1 MTYDRVYSLSKIYTY
16 EIEELADSL
25 NMVVEKTENINVEN
39 VKLPFERNFKI
50 KMQKFLNKLSLMNYG
65 NEFGEKI
72 ILKSKTNNSK
82 LDCKSW
88 CLSDH
93 VIGLEIEY
101 KNIDNHKLTLIQNS
115 FEDKFN
121 NYEIIWTKID

>member
-1 MTYDRVYSLSKIYTY
+1 MTYDRDYSLSKIYSY
-16 EIEELADSL
+16 EIEELADTF
-25 NMVVEKTENINVEN
+25 NMMVEKTENINVEN

-50 KMQKFLNKLSLMNYG
+50 KTQKFLNKLSLMTYG

-82 LDCKSW
+82 LICKSW

-101 KNIDNHKLTLIQNS
+101 NNIDNHKLTFIQNS

>member
-16 EIEELADSL
+16 EIEELADTL
-25 NMVVEKTENINVEN
+25 NMMVEKTENINVEN

-50 KMQKFLNKLSLMNYG
+50 KTQKFLNKLSLMNYG

-82 LDCKSW
+82 LICKSW

-101 KNIDNHKLTLIQNS
+101 KNIDNYKLTLIQNS